1 VAATDNFSA
10 ITASTARLDVPGKLG
25 KGIVMKLSKK
35 MTCASLFGLGLLLNG
50 ALQADTVYDIAFK
63 DAAKNPSFSNATGTF
78 SINSSD
84 QVTSFDV
91 SFTVLQPYTFDGTH
105 LTTGEVLDFNTS
117 TLYPAPVYYHPTTN
131 SFTESGLILAG
142 NVQGFQLYSLQGAT
156 NEGATLVIVNNTG
169 GLINNAYEFGAVNGE
184 SYSGSID
191 AGTWTVTQGPVQI
204 GPEPGTTGLLL
215 SGLLLGGALLRRRRP
230 A

>member
-1 VAATDNFSA
+1 
-10 ITASTARLDVPGKLG
+10 
-25 KGIVMKLSKK
+25 MKLSKK

-50 ALQADTVYDIAFK
+50 ALQADTVYDITFK

-91 SFTVLQPYTFDGTH
+91 SFTVLQPYSFDGTH
-105 LTTGEVLDFNTS
+105 LTVGEALDFNTS

-142 NVQGFQLYSLQGAT
+142 NVQGF
-156 NEGATLVIVNNTG
+156 VNNTG

-184 SYSGSID
+184 SYSGAIE

-204 GPEPGTTGLLL
+204 GPEPATTGLLL
-215 SGLLLGGALLRRRRP
+215 SGLLLGGALLRRRKR

>member
-1 VAATDNFSA
+1 
-10 ITASTARLDVPGKLG
+10 
-25 KGIVMKLSKK
+25 MKLSKK
-35 MTCASLFGLGLLLNG
+35 ITFASLFGLGLLFNG
-50 ALQADTVYDIAFK
+50 ALQADTVYDMTFT
-63 DAAKNPSFSNATGTF
+63 DSSRNPYFSNATGTF

-91 SFTVLQPYTFDGTH
+91 SFTMLQPYTFDGTH

-117 TLYPAPVYYHPTTN
+117 TLYPAPVYYHPATN

-156 NEGATLVIVNNTG
+156 TEGATLVIVNNTG
-169 GLINNAYEFGAVNGE
+169 SLVNNAYDLTAVDGE
-184 SYSGSID
+184 SYPGFIDSGL
-191 AGTWTVTQGPVQI
+191 WTISAAPVTTPVNPATA
-204 GPEPGTTGLLL
+204 PEPATVGFLL
-215 SGLLLGGALLRRRRP
+215 SGLLLCGSLIRRRKR

>member
-1 VAATDNFSA
+1 MNFKNMS
-10 ITASTARLDVPGKLG
+10 
-25 KGIVMKLSKK
+25 
-35 MTCASLFGLGLLLNG
+35 CASLLGLGLLVAG
-50 ALQADTVYDIAFK
+50 AAQADTVYDMTFA
-63 DAAKNPSFSNATGTF
+63 DSARNPYFSNATGTF
-78 SINSSD
+78 SINSAD

-156 NEGATLVIVNNTG
+156 TEGATLVILNGV
-169 GLINNAYEFGAVNGE
+169 INNAYDFGAVNGE
-184 SYSGSID
+184 SYSGFID
-191 AGTWTVTQGPVQI
+191 SGLWTISAAPVTTPVNPTDA
-204 GPEPGTTGLLL
+204 PEPATAGFLF
-215 SGLLLGGALLRRRRP
+215 SGLLLGGALIRRRRRV
-230 A
+230 